1 MSHHAY
7 IMGIW
12 NEIQSYELWE
22 CSTLAADPK
31 VVTPPPTLTEALSSL
46 GPRGM
51 RAGEMLSE
59 VVDQSRASRPRTG
72 DVIAYCCREALVA
85 ALSEDE
91 VPEAEA
97 FREAE
102 RDLQR
107 SKDAVVAGADA
118 ATLVEAIEKFQDAS
132 ARYEGIHV
140 ARLSAVVQAFTGTAP
155 ARVKGDL
162 FDSLKVVIDRLNSGL
177 HAGTPMDES
186 FELYKHTVD
195 ILQRVFVP
203 LPEKLPDLRALANK
217 SPLDEGDV
225 DELHQWAFDLR
236 QLNYF
241 FRAIEGTDWL
251 EALWSTELL
260 RPLPSGLWP
269 ASAYLTRLI
278 EGGNP
283 RVCDWLNE
291 QEPDPSNQVEL
302 RSYLW
307 LAWRCKS
314 AAIPFA
320 STVARMPDLNHL
332 VVDDLVVFL
341 QRRGEAADPKAY
353 VDLVD
358 VLLNH
363 VPDERASMS
372 ETLLR
377 DFFRWA
383 GTTHVAPRMLGIVGY
398 KISRT
403 HDANPRRLDLVAP
416 IDELLSERGRLWSI
430 ELFLSIAAV
439 IIKEALSSQPAT
451 SLVDALAEVAAA
463 PRSRLIGYL
472 IANSQISSSEK
483 IALLRPEVESQ
494 DAYPET
500 MDALK
505 RLVAEHPEDE
515 ELTEQFLGAL
525 GDPPPLG
532 ELAEVDAEN
541 LDERRRHIHHWL
553 PAMPTRIQEIWG
565 EVDAVVT
572 GKIGK
577 APPDGRAFGPMIA
590 TWGDRSPFEVS
601 ELEKKEPMEAASQI
615 RTWRPDERVLGG
627 PSISGLASTLRQIV
641 AARPEKWSQRPVE
654 VIGEL
659 RHPTY
664 IATYFRELA
673 QHPGQLA
680 DAEAIVRAIQLT
692 FSEPWP
698 VDTLATDRFDFEA
711 DWQAPQQAGID
722 LVRRIWAADVDL
734 GAEEERAAG
743 VVYEAARQRDDESS
757 VTGERDA
764 LEAAI
769 SRPSMQ
775 ALGAAFSHAKF
786 AVRSGAQVPQSFQDL
801 LEESLRLEGDTGLQA
816 RAVIATNLP
825 FVWLHMAEWAQ
836 PSVDLLLGP
845 DVPSDLGP
853 ATFDLYLKRAAP
865 IKEMLTA
872 LDQHYSAAIKRG
884 AERATDHVALGF
896 LWDVEPWR
904 DTAYLLDQLLPR
916 PEAISEVGEFL
927 ARATF
932 DTPNSIPR
940 AVNYWE
946 AVLEQELQSNV
957 LSGLGWFSMSEPLD
971 DEIWLPL
978 MARTAELANGAIEW
992 AGKTAERASK
1002 HESNPQALSLV
1013 AALLTRDADP
1023 WEASQVGEAGMGLL
1037 RESKGQVDE
1046 APRQRL
1052 REQLIEMEFFAAE
1065 DIE

>member
-1 MSHHAY
+1 
-7 IMGIW
+7 MGIW
-12 NEIQSYELWE
+12 KEIHGYELTEW
-22 CSTLAADPK
+22 SALAADPR
-31 VVTPPPTLTEALSSL
+31 VATPPPALLEALSSL
-46 GPRGM
+46 GPRGL
-51 RAGEMLSE
+51 RSGEMLNE
-59 VVDQSRASRPRTG
+59 AVDQSRTSRPRTG

-97 FREAE
+97 FRKAA

-107 SKDAVVAGADA
+107 SKDAVVAGADP
-118 ATLVEAIEKFQDAS
+118 ATLVDAIETFQDTS

-140 ARLSAVVQAFTGTAP
+140 ARLFAVIQAFTGAAP

-162 FDSLKVVIDRLNSGL
+162 FESLKLLVGRLNSGL
-177 HAGTPMDES
+177 HAGTPIDES

-203 LPEKLPDLRALANK
+203 LPEKLPDLRALGNK
-217 SPLDEGDV
+217 SPIDQGDV
-225 DELHQWAFDLR
+225 NELHQWAFDLR

-241 FRAIEGTDWL
+241 FHVIEGTDWL
-251 EALWSTELL
+251 EALWTSELL
-260 RPLPSGLWP
+260 RPLPTGLWP

-278 EGGNP
+278 KGGSP

-291 QEPDPSNQVEL
+291 QEPEPSNQVEI
-302 RSYLW
+302 RSYMW
-307 LAWRCKS
+307 LALRCGS

-320 STVARMPDLNHL
+320 LTVAGMTDVNHL
-332 VVDDLVVFL
+332 VVDDLVTFL
-341 QRRGEAADPKAY
+341 LRRGEADDPAAY
-353 VDLVD
+353 LDLID
-358 VLLNH
+358 RLLNH
-363 VPDERASMS
+363 VSDERVSTS

-383 GTTHVAPRMLGIVGY
+383 GTTDAAPRMLEIVGY
-398 KISRT
+398 KISRA
-403 HDANPRRLDLVAP
+403 HDANPRRLNLVAP
-416 IDELLSERGRLWSI
+416 IDELLSDRGHMWSI
-430 ELFLSIAAV
+430 DLFLSIAAV
-439 IIKEALSSQPAT
+439 IIKEALNTQPAE
-451 SLVDALAEVAAA
+451 SLINALGEVAAA

-472 IANSQISSSEK
+472 IANSEVSSSEK
-483 IALLRPEVESQ
+483 IALLRREVESQ

-500 MDALK
+500 MKAL
-505 RLVAEHPEDE
+505 RGLVAEHPEDE
-515 ELTEQFLGAL
+515 ELHEQLLGAL
-525 GDPPPLG
+525 GDPPPL
-532 ELAEVDAEN
+532 AEIAGVDAED
-541 LDERRRHIHHWL
+541 LDERQRHIHHWL
-553 PAMPTRIQEIWG
+553 PAMPVRIRELWG

-577 APPDGRAFGPMIA
+577 APPDGRAIGPMIV

-601 ELEKKEPMEAASQI
+601 ELEQEEPLDAAAQI

-627 PSISGLASTLRQIV
+627 PSISGLANTLRQII
-641 AARPEKWSQRPVE
+641 AARPEDWSQRPIE

-664 IATYFRELA
+664 IASYFRELA

-680 DAEAIVRAIQLT
+680 DPEAIVRAIQLT

-711 DWQAPQQAGID
+711 DWQAPQRAGID
-722 LVRRIWAADVDL
+722 LLQRAWAADVAL
-734 GAEEERAAG
+734 GAEEERATT
-743 VVYEAARQRDDESS
+743 VVYEAARRRADASS
-757 VTGERDA
+757 MTGEMDA

-769 SRPSMQ
+769 NRPSMQ

-786 AVRSGAQVPQSFQDL
+786 AVRSKRQVPQPFQEL

-836 PSVDLLLGP
+836 PSVDLLFGP
-845 DVPSDLGP
+845 DAPGGMGP

-884 AERATDHVALGF
+884 AERAADHVALGF
-896 LWDVEPWR
+896 LWDVGPWR
-904 DTAYLLDQLLPR
+904 DTTYLLDHLLPR
-916 PEAISEVGEFL
+916 PESISEVGEFL
-927 ARATF
+927 ARATL
-932 DTPNSIPR
+932 DTPESIPS
-940 AVNYWE
+940 AVAYWG
-946 AVLEQELQSNV
+946 AALEKELGSNA
-957 LSGLGWFSMSEPLD
+957 LSGFGWFSMSKSLD
-971 DEIWLPL
+971 DETWLPL
-978 MARTAELANGAIEW
+978 MARTAEQANGAIGW

-1002 HESNPQALSLV
+1002 HVSNPQALSLV
-1013 AALLTRDADP
+1013 ASLLTRDADP
-1023 WEASQVGEAGMGLL
+1023 WEASQVGEAGMDLL
-1037 RESKGQVDE
+1037 RESKGLVDE

-1052 REQLIEMEFFAAE
+1052 RGQLIEMEFFAAE

>member
-1 MSHHAY
+1 
-7 IMGIW
+7 MG
-12 NEIQSYELWE
+12 
-22 CSTLAADPK
+22 ADPK
-31 VVTPPPTLTEALSSL
+31 LATPPPALAEALTSL
-46 GPRGM
+46 GPRGL
-51 RAGEMLSE
+51 RAREMLNE
-59 VVDQSRASRPRTG
+59 VVEQSRASRPRTG

-91 VPEAEA
+91 VPQAEA
-97 FREAE
+97 FREAK
-102 RDLQR
+102 RALQR
-107 SKDAVVAGADA
+107 SKEAVVAGADA

-162 FDSLKVVIDRLNSGL
+162 FDSLKVVVDRLNSGL
-177 HAGTPMDES
+177 HEGTPIDES
-186 FELYKHTVD
+186 FELYKHTLD

-203 LPEKLPDLRALANK
+203 LPEKLADLRALAKK
-217 SPLDEGDV
+217 SPLDEADV
-225 DELHQWAFDLR
+225 DELHQWTFDLR

-241 FRAIEGTDWL
+241 FRAIEGTDWF
-251 EALWSTELL
+251 EALWNTELL

-269 ASAYLTRLI
+269 ASAYVTRLI
-278 EGGNP
+278 EDGNP

-291 QEPDPSNQVEL
+291 QEPDPSNQLEL

-307 LAWRCKS
+307 LAWRCTS

-320 STVARMPDLNHL
+320 LTVARMPDLNHL

-341 QRRGEAADPKAY
+341 QRRGKAADPEAY

-372 ETLLR
+372 DTLLR
-377 DFFRWA
+377 DFFRWT
-383 GTTHVAPRMLGIVGY
+383 GTTHVAPRMLEIVGY
-398 KISRT
+398 KISKA

-439 IIKEALSSQPAT
+439 IIKEALNTQPAT
-451 SLVDALAEVAAA
+451 SLVDALGGVSAA

-472 IANSQISSSEK
+472 VANSQMSSSEK
-483 IALLRPEVESQ
+483 MALLRSEVESQ

-500 MDALK
+500 MEALK
-505 RLVAEHPEDE
+505 RLVAEHPEKE
-515 ELTEQFLGAL
+515 ELNEQLLIAL
-525 GDPPPLG
+525 GEPPPLG
-532 ELAEVDAEN
+532 ELAEVEAED
-541 LDERRRHIHHWL
+541 LDERQRHIHHWL
-553 PAMPTRIQEIWG
+553 PAMPAKIQELWG
-565 EVDAVVT
+565 EIDAVVT
-572 GKIGK
+572 GKIGR
-577 APPDGRAFGPMIA
+577 APPDGRAVGPMIV
-590 TWGDRSPFEVS
+590 TWGDRSPFELS
-601 ELEKKEPMEAASQI
+601 ELEQLQPLEIASKI
-615 RTWRPDERVLGG
+615 RSWRPDERVLGG
-627 PSISGLASTLRQIV
+627 PSISGLASTLRQVV
-641 AARPEKWSQRPVE
+641 AARPEEWSQRSVE
-654 VIGEL
+654 LIGEL

-664 IATYFRELA
+664 IASYFRELA
-673 QHPGQLA
+673 QHPGKLT
-680 DAEAIVRAIQLT
+680 DPEAIVRAIQLT
-692 FSEPWP
+692 FSEPWS
-698 VDTLATDRFDFEA
+698 VDTLAMDRFDFEA
-711 DWQAPQQAGID
+711 DWRAPQQAGID
-722 LVRRIWAADVDL
+722 LLLKAWAADVDL
-734 GAEEERAAG
+734 GIEKESATT
-743 VVYEAARQRDDESS
+743 VVYAAARRRDDAAS

-769 SRPSMQ
+769 NRPSMQ
-775 ALGAAFSHAKF
+775 ALEAAFSHAKF
-786 AVRSGAQVPQSFQDL
+786 VVRSGGRLPQGFQDL
-801 LEESLRLEGDTGLQA
+801 LDECLRLEGDTGLQG
-816 RAVIATNLP
+816 RSVIATNLP
-825 FVWLHMAEWAQ
+825 FVWLRMADWAQ
-836 PSVDLLLGP
+836 PLVDLLLGP
-845 DVPSDLGP
+845 DAPDELGP
-853 ATFDLYLKRAAP
+853 ATFDLYLKWGAP

-872 LDQHYSAAIKRG
+872 LDQHYSAALKRG
-884 AERATDHVALGF
+884 AERASDHVALGF

-904 DTAYLLDQLLPR
+904 DTGHLLDQLLPR
-916 PEAISEVGEFL
+916 PKAISDVGEFL

-940 AVNYWE
+940 AVDYWK
-946 AVLEQELQSNV
+946 AVLEQEPQSNA

-978 MARTAELANGAIEW
+978 MARTAELANGAIQW

-1002 HESNPQALSLV
+1002 HVADPQALSLV

-1037 RESKGQVDE
+1037 RESKGLVDE